1 MSKQQSAG
9 HERNKSTCLGTA
21 RPVRRGQHASHTE
34 RWLQEDALFGQQA
47 VDLKHADQ
55 LFELERRGSSRR
67 SLLVHHAE
75 KTSGPQHV
83 RIQLS
88 SFELLNSLCCVGVDG
103 DMELRLTVHDAF
115 YNIAFQVSVSIHLV
129 ILFQQD
135 GSHLFQLGLTTFP

>member
-1 MSKQQSAG
+1 M
-9 HERNKSTCLGTA
+9 H
-21 RPVRRGQHASHTE
+21 RGQHASHTE

-67 SLLVHHAE
+67 SLLVHRQHHAE

-83 RIQLS
+83 RIQLL
-88 SFELLNSLCCVGVDG
+88 SFELPFLCNMKGVEG
-103 DMELRLTVHDAF
+103 RMLLLANHDAF
-115 YNIAFQVSVSIHLV
+115 YNIAFQFSVSIHLV

-135 GSHLFQLGLTTFP
+135 GSHLFQLGLTTFSSP